1 MKTTS
6 CLLILVCVLL
16 IRVRAQE
23 VGERGGTGPAIL
35 ALEHARYQAQSRGDK
50 RALDQLLDDAL
61 VFIEDGL
68 LVTKGEYLAR
78 VQSEGA
84 RSPQVVTE
92 AANVHIFGGTAIVVG
107 TYRQIALKEG
117 KPVPTRYRF
126 IDTWVNKNGSWM
138 LVATG
143 AAPISK

>member
-1 MKTTS
+1 
-6 CLLILVCVLL
+6 
-16 IRVRAQE
+16 
-23 VGERGGTGPAIL
+23 
-35 ALEHARYQAQSRGDK
+35 
-50 RALDQLLDDAL
+50 
-61 VFIEDGL
+61 
-68 LVTKGEYLAR
+68 
-78 VQSEGA
+78 
-84 RSPQVVTE
+84 
-92 AANVHIFGGTAIVVG
+92 VVG